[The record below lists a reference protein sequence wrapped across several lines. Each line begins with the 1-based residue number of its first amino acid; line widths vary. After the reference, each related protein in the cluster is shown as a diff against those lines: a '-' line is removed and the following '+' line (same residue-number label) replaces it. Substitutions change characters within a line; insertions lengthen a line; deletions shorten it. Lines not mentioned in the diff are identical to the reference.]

1 MKEAV
6 WPWFAVIPAVMGSQE
21 SGPIHVFTSSPWQLP
36 GEPAVGSLLG
46 SDCVPVKRLIMN
58 RPHSH
63 PATIPV
69 PHRDRHGVGK
79 SVNKLL

>member
-46 SDCVPVKRLIMN
+46 SDCVPVKRDVAVLTPGPQNVTSFGNGAIADVT
-58 RPHSH
+58 S
-63 PATIPV
+63 
-69 PHRDRHGVGK
+69 
-79 SVNKLL
+79 